1 MTSGAGTPHRTAG
14 WPVRARR
21 AGAWA
26 ALALAGGVLLV
37 MVLVPRLAGASA
49 YTVLTGSMSPGL
61 PPGELVVVRAV
72 DPAAVRVGDVVTYQ
86 LESGAPAVVT
96 HRVAGVLVGGAGD
109 RSFRMR
115 GDANAA
121 DDLEAV
127 RPEQVR
133 GVLWYHVPLLGWINS
148 ALSGPWRPV
157 VVGAVAGG
165 LLLYAVMVWLRAL
178 AQVRRR
184 RRARGV
190 PIARG
195 AP

>member
-1 MTSGAGTPHRTAG
+1 MTTGAGTPHRTAR

-26 ALALAGGVLLV
+26 VLTLAGGVLLV
-37 MVLVPRLAGASA
+37 MVLVPRLAGASV

-121 DDLEAV
+121 NDLEAV

-133 GVLWYHVPLLGWINS
+133 GVLWYHVPLLGWVNS

-157 VVGAVAGG
+157 AVGTVAGG
-165 LLLYAVMVWLRAL
+165 LLLYAAVVWLRAL
-178 AQVRRR
+178 VQVRRR
-184 RRARGV
+184 RRARRV
-190 PIARG
+190 LIARE

>member
-1 MTSGAGTPHRTAG
+1 
-14 WPVRARR
+14 
-21 AGAWA
+21 
-26 ALALAGGVLLV
+26 
-37 MVLVPRLAGASA
+37 
-49 YTVLTGSMSPGL
+49 VLTGSMSPGL

-133 GVLWYHVPLLGWINS
+133 GVLWYHVPLLGWVNS

-157 VVGAVAGG
+157 AVGAVAGG
-165 LLLYAVMVWLRAL
+165 LLLYAVVVWLRAL
-178 AQVRRR
+178 VQLRRR
-184 RRARGV
+184 RRARRV
-190 PIARG
+190 PIARD
-195 AP
+195 AL